1 MLSKNKQ
8 TTRIVILLALFVALT
23 GCAATE
29 ETSSSGSGSSLPA
42 LKVSVSGLQQG
53 KNVVLNSGQST
64 ATNVFTENE
73 ALGITTD
80 GTYSFGSF
88 ASGISYN
95 ITVRQQPVSQT
106 CTVTSGEGTLSAST
120 TVVVTCSSD
129 SYTISGT
136 VVGMLSG
143 QSVTLQNNSGDD
155 LTVSDNMSFSF
166 STSVASGEA
175 YLVTVKTQPTG
186 QTCTPNLNSGVVS
199 DNVSDV
205 SIICSYTV
213 YTVSGSVSGLS
224 GTLVLQNNYG
234 SDLTLTSDGSFSF
247 RVASSAKY
255 NVRVKSQPNGK
266 CVVSNS
272 SGTISADVDNV
283 SVGCWVLVD
292 GGVSSTGVNKNSAY
306 SADNVSLH
314 AFPTAN
320 ILFDAVFGNNTFVAV
335 GYSPSANNLSGVTF
349 GNNTF
354 VAVGDSGSIVRSTD
368 NGTSWDNA
376 TTDNS
381 TANNLSGVTFGN
393 NTFVGVGSSG
403 NIVRSTDNGTSW
415 DNATTDN
422 STANNLSGVTFGN
435 NTFVG
440 VGSSGNI
447 VRSTDNGTSWD
458 NATTDNSTANN
469 LSGVTF
475 GNNTFVGVGSS
486 GNIVRSTDN
495 GTSWDNATTDN
506 STANNLSGVTFGNN
520 TFVGVGSSGNIV
532 RSTDNGS
539 SFSTVTS
546 PTSNNL
552 FKVAFGNNTFVAVG
566 SSGNIVRSTDNGTSW
581 ENTTD
586 SNSML
591 YVSWSEVSEVGSNS
605 QIRVKS
611 YDNSSWSTIDGDGN
625 NGINLIGSRN
635 ATNPSMADNGTHLF
649 AVWSEDD
656 GAGNGLI
663 RSAVYDNNSQAW
675 DFLNSNYQALNNS
688 TSNSANNP
696 QLLYN
701 NSSLYVIWSENNG
714 TANQVR
720 VRQFDNSSSWNL
732 VDNIGANTTGINK
745 DTSRNAINPKMM
757 NFNSEIY
764 AAWSESDGTASQ
776 IRVAKFDNSS
786 SWTFVDGN
794 SSTGINKATG
804 KNATDPTMAVL
815 STKLY
820 LSWSETNAD
829 NRTQIRVKSYDGSSW
844 SFVDGDNATQGINKD
859 YTQNASYPQLV
870 TVTEGNIENST
881 DNGVSWNN
889 ATSYSSSSK
898 LYAVWLE
905 ENGNS
910 QVRVAE
916 FDGTSTWSFKDGDSF
931 DGLNINTAKITGK
944 PSAVAYLNQLIVA
957 WSEINSLGV
966 PQIRVASSPF

>member
-64 ATNVFTENE
+64 ATNVFTESE

-95 ITVRQQPVSQT
+95 ITIRQQPVSQT

-393 NTFVGVGSSG
+393 NTFVAVGDTG

-415 DNATTDN
+415 DNAT
-422 STANNLSGVTFGN
+422 SP
-435 NTFVG
+435 
-440 VGSSGNI
+440 
-447 VRSTDNGTSWD
+447 
-458 NATTDNSTANN
+458 
-469 LSGVTF
+469 
-475 GNNTFVGVGSS
+475 
-486 GNIVRSTDN
+486 
-495 GTSWDNATTDN
+495 
-506 STANNLSGVTFGNN
+506 TANNLSGVTFGNN

>member
-53 KNVVLNSGQST
+53 KNVVLSSGQST

-368 NGTSWDNA
+368 NGSSFDNT

-393 NTFVGVGSSG
+393 NTFVAIG
-403 NIVRSTDNGTSW
+403 D
-415 DNATTDN
+415 
-422 STANNLSGVTFGN
+422 
-435 NTFVG
+435 
-440 VGSSGNI
+440 
-447 VRSTDNGTSWD
+447 
-458 NATTDNSTANN
+458 
-469 LSGVTF
+469 
-475 GNNTFVGVGSS
+475 S

>member
-53 KNVVLNSGQST
+53 KNVVLSSGQST

-475 GNNTFVGVGSS
+475 GNNTFVAVGDT

-495 GTSWDNATTDN
+495 GTSWDNAT
-506 STANNLSGVTFGNN
+506 SPTANNLSGVTFGNN

-829 NRTQIRVKSYDGSSW
+829 NRTQIRVKSYDGSNW

>member
-64 ATNVFTENE
+64 ATNVFTESE

-95 ITVRQQPVSQT
+95 ITIRQQPVSQT

-368 NGTSWDNA
+368 NGSSFDNTTSP
-376 TTDNS
+376 
-381 TANNLSGVTFGN
+381 TANSLSGVTFGN
-393 NTFVGVGSSG
+393 NTFLAVGDSGS
-403 NIVRSTDNGTSW
+403 IVRSTDNGTSW

-475 GNNTFVGVGSS
+475 GNNTFVAVGDT

-495 GTSWDNATTDN
+495 GTSWDNAT
-506 STANNLSGVTFGNN
+506 SPTANNLSGVTFGNN

-829 NRTQIRVKSYDGSSW
+829 NRTQIRVKSYDGSNW

>member
-53 KNVVLNSGQST
+53 KNVVLSSGQST

-368 NGTSWDNA
+368 NGSSFDNTTSPTANSLSGVTFGNNTFLAVGDSGSIVRSTDNGTSWDNA

-381 TANNLSGVTFGN
+381 TAKNLSGVTFGN

-458 NATTDNSTANN
+458 NATSP
-469 LSGVTF
+469 
-475 GNNTFVGVGSS
+475 
-486 GNIVRSTDN
+486 
-495 GTSWDNATTDN
+495 
-506 STANNLSGVTFGNN
+506 TANNLSGVTFGNN

>member
-53 KNVVLNSGQST
+53 KNVVLSSGQST

-435 NTFVG
+435 NTFVA
-440 VGSSGNI
+440 VGDTGNI

-458 NATTDNSTANN
+458 NATSP
-469 LSGVTF
+469 
-475 GNNTFVGVGSS
+475 
-486 GNIVRSTDN
+486 
-495 GTSWDNATTDN
+495 
-506 STANNLSGVTFGNN
+506 TANNLSGVTFGNN

>member
-53 KNVVLNSGQST
+53 KNVVLSSGQST

-368 NGTSWDNA
+368 NGSSFDNTTSP
-376 TTDNS
+376 
-381 TANNLSGVTFGN
+381 TANSLSGVTFGN
-393 NTFVGVGSSG
+393 NTFLAVGDSGS
-403 NIVRSTDNGTSW
+403 IVRSTDNGTSW

-458 NATTDNSTANN
+458 NATSP
-469 LSGVTF
+469 
-475 GNNTFVGVGSS
+475 
-486 GNIVRSTDN
+486 
-495 GTSWDNATTDN
+495 
-506 STANNLSGVTFGNN
+506 TANNLSGVTFGNN

>member
-53 KNVVLNSGQST
+53 KNVVLSSGQST

-354 VAVGDSGSIVRSTD
+354 VAVGDT
-368 NGTSWDNA
+368 
-376 TTDNS
+376 
-381 TANNLSGVTFGN
+381 
-393 NTFVGVGSSG
+393 G

-415 DNATTDN
+415 DNAT
-422 STANNLSGVTFGN
+422 SP
-435 NTFVG
+435 
-440 VGSSGNI
+440 
-447 VRSTDNGTSWD
+447 
-458 NATTDNSTANN
+458 
-469 LSGVTF
+469 
-475 GNNTFVGVGSS
+475 
-486 GNIVRSTDN
+486 
-495 GTSWDNATTDN
+495 
-506 STANNLSGVTFGNN
+506 TANNLSGVTFGNN

-829 NRTQIRVKSYDGSSW
+829 NRTQIRVKSYDGSNW

>member
-64 ATNVFTENE
+64 ATNVFTESE

-95 ITVRQQPVSQT
+95 ITIRQQPVSQT

-120 TVVVTCSSD
+120 TVVVTCSSE

-166 STSVASGEA
+166 TTKVASGDT
-175 YLVTVKTQPTG
+175 YQVTVKTQPTG

-368 NGTSWDNA
+368 NGSSFDNTTSPTANSLSGVTFGNNTFLAIGDSGSIVRSTDNGTSWDNA

-393 NTFVGVGSSG
+393 NTFVGVGDSG

-440 VGSSGNI
+440 VGDSGNI

-458 NATTDNSTANN
+458 NATSP
-469 LSGVTF
+469 
-475 GNNTFVGVGSS
+475 
-486 GNIVRSTDN
+486 
-495 GTSWDNATTDN
+495 
-506 STANNLSGVTFGNN
+506 TANNLSGVTFGNN

-552 FKVAFGNNTFVAVG
+552 FKVAFGNNTFVGVG

-829 NRTQIRVKSYDGSSW
+829 NRTQIRVKSYDGSNW

-889 ATSYSSSSK
+889 VTSYSSSSK